1 MPLRKRGPASPGQV
15 MKALEGMRP
24 GEGDEVVV
32 NDVGL
37 FEILLGD
44 NWEGTIAAG
53 RLLTRQRRG
62 AGWKGDLPA
71 EPGARRYLRGSA
83 LDSPGFVDYLKDRYG
98 VLRFEID
105 NLIQGVAV
113 AEMPEDVRL
122 SVYYPYLFLTASTLC
137 PWTFDGRRWKR
148 GEGCPSCR
156 GEILELKPEEGGRTI
171 LMGGGIQF
179 LEKNATEVYAGP
191 PVDRHVFQPRI
202 PA

>member
-1 MPLRKRGPASPGQV
+1 MGESGIGRV
-15 MKALEGMRP
+15 MKAIEGISP

-37 FEILLGD
+37 FEILLREKWSGAV
-44 NWEGTIAAG
+44 AAG

-62 AGWKGDLPA
+62 AGWKGSLPA
-71 EPGARRYLRGSA
+71 EPGAARWLRGSA
-83 LDSPGFVDYLKDRYG
+83 LDSPGFVDFLVDRYG
-98 VLRFEID
+98 VRRFEID
-105 NLIQGVAV
+105 NIIQGVAV
-113 AEMPEDVRL
+113 GELPDDVRL
-122 SVYYPYLFLTASTLC
+122 SVYYPWLFLTASTLC

-179 LEKNATEVYAGP
+179 LENPSVEVYSGP
-191 PVDRHVFQPRI
+191 SVDRHVFQPRI